1 MGEKINNILKGE
13 IISSVFYVLLGLCL
27 ILIPTQTVDVICKVV
42 FGLILIG
49 VGIYHIYIYIRG
61 KASATIMDLLSG
73 VVVFVLGV
81 FLFMT
86 PSIVIKLLPW
96 MLGAFVLVDSLWKFK
111 GAFLLKKGGQ
121 KSWSALLIGSLIFI
135 ALGIVIL
142 FGRFPKIMT
151 LLIFSGWVLVCDGV
165 VDIILFIVMKLGLRK
180 IAKKAAAENGD
191 PEGESGDS
199 IAPEETFSQKE
210 NEPQDAAEIHEE
222 TMAEWPEASDGSKKE
237 KKSGRKFFGRK
248 KKDAAEV
255 NVDENVQDSTAD
267 MTGNAEAAEESA
279 DADVQMVENGAEYGA
294 HSRDIADDVNGKAA
308 ENAAIVSDEKAD
320 IQAQGEEKTETE
332 PWNHQREESMDGDTA
347 ADRGVA
353 DGLGS
358 AETSAKFQNTR
369 WENEPQSAEM
379 KLWDVGKDQVETGSL
394 KDFLNNSDEEELE
407 EWKD

>member
-61 KASATIMDLLSG
+61 KVSATIMDLLSG

-165 VDIILFIVMKLGLRK
+165 VDIILCIVMKLGLRK
-180 IAKKAAAENGD
+180 IAKKATAENGD

-199 IAPEETFSQKE
+199 TAPGETFSRKE
-210 NEPQDAAEIHEE
+210 NEPQDAAETHEE
-222 TMAEWPEASDGSKKE
+222 TIAEWAETPAGSEKT
-237 KKSGRKFFGRK
+237 KKSGRKFLGRK
-248 KKDAAEV
+248 KKDAA
-255 NVDENVQDSTAD
+255 
-267 MTGNAEAAEESA
+267 
-279 DADVQMVENGAEYGA
+279 
-294 HSRDIADDVNGKAA
+294 DDVSDEVA
-308 ENAAIVSDEKAD
+308 ENAAVVSAEKAD
-320 IQAQGEEKTETE
+320 SQEQSEDESENIYDDE
-332 PWNHQREESMDGDTA
+332 PLTSKDAVTDGI
-347 ADRGVA
+347 
-353 DGLGS
+353 GS
-358 AETSAKFQNTR
+358 SETSGKFQNTR

-394 KDFLNNSDEEELE
+394 KEFLDNSDEEELE

>member
-61 KASATIMDLLSG
+61 KVSATIMDLLSG

-96 MLGAFVLVDSLWKFK
+96 LLGAFVLVDSLWKFK

-180 IAKKAAAENGD
+180 IAKKATAENGD

-199 IAPEETFSQKE
+199 TAPGETFSRKE
-210 NEPQDAAEIHEE
+210 NEPQDAAETHEE
-222 TMAEWPEASDGSKKE
+222 TIAEWAETPAGSEKT
-237 KKSGRKFFGRK
+237 KKSGRKFLGRK
-248 KKDAAEV
+248 KKDAA
-255 NVDENVQDSTAD
+255 
-267 MTGNAEAAEESA
+267 
-279 DADVQMVENGAEYGA
+279 
-294 HSRDIADDVNGKAA
+294 DDVSDEVA
-308 ENAAIVSDEKAD
+308 ENAAVVSAEKAD
-320 IQAQGEEKTETE
+320 SQEQSEDESENIYDDE
-332 PWNHQREESMDGDTA
+332 PLTSKDAVTDGI
-347 ADRGVA
+347 
-353 DGLGS
+353 GS
-358 AETSAKFQNTR
+358 SETSGKFQNTR

-379 KLWDVGKDQVETGSL
+379 KLWDVGKDQAETGSL
-394 KDFLNNSDEEELE
+394 KEFLNNSDEEELE

>member
-111 GAFLLKKGGQ
+111 GVFLLKKGGQ
-121 KSWSALLIGSLIFI
+121 KSWSVLLIGSLIFI

-180 IAKKAAAENGD
+180 IAKKSAAENGD
-191 PEGESGDS
+191 PEGESGDRT
-199 IAPEETFSQKE
+199 APEETFSQKE
-210 NEPQDAAEIHEE
+210 NEPQDTVTHEE
-222 TMAEWPEASDGSKKE
+222 VMAEWPEAPAGAEKE

-248 KKDAAEV
+248 KKDAAGV
-255 NVDENVQDSTAD
+255 NVDENTRDSAAD
-267 MTGNAEAAEESA
+267 MTSNAEGAEESA
-279 DADVQMVENGAEYGA
+279 DADTQMAENGAGYGEY
-294 HSRDIADDVNGKAA
+294 SRDATDDVS
-308 ENAAIVSDEKAD
+308 ENATKNAAVVSDEKAD
-320 IQAQGEEKTETE
+320 VQAQREEKSETE
-332 PWNHQREESMDGDTA
+332 PWNYPREESVDGDTV
-347 ADRGVA
+347 ADRGVS
-353 DGLGS
+353 DGFDS
-358 AETSAKFQNTR
+358 AETSGKLQNAR

>member
-61 KASATIMDLLSG
+61 KVSATIMDLLSG

-96 MLGAFVLVDSLWKFK
+96 LLGAFVLVDSLWKFK

-135 ALGIVIL
+135 VLGIVIL

-180 IAKKAAAENGD
+180 IAKKATAENGD
-191 PEGESGDS
+191 ST
-199 IAPEETFSQKE
+199 APGETFSRKE
-210 NEPQDAAEIHEE
+210 NEPQDAAETHEE
-222 TMAEWPEASDGSKKE
+222 TIAEWAETPAGSEKT
-237 KKSGRKFFGRK
+237 KKSGRKFLGRK
-248 KKDAAEV
+248 KKDAA
-255 NVDENVQDSTAD
+255 
-267 MTGNAEAAEESA
+267 
-279 DADVQMVENGAEYGA
+279 
-294 HSRDIADDVNGKAA
+294 DDVSDEVA
-308 ENAAIVSDEKAD
+308 ENAAVVSAEKAD
-320 IQAQGEEKTETE
+320 SQEQSEDESENIYDDE
-332 PWNHQREESMDGDTA
+332 PLTSKDAVTDGI
-347 ADRGVA
+347 
-353 DGLGS
+353 GS
-358 AETSAKFQNTR
+358 SETSGKFQNTR

-379 KLWDVGKDQVETGSL
+379 KLWDVGKDQAETGSL
-394 KDFLNNSDEEELE
+394 KEFLNNSDEEELE

>member
-121 KSWSALLIGSLIFI
+121 KSWSVLLIGSLIFI

-151 LLIFSGWVLVCDGV
+151 LLIFSGWVLVCDGA
-165 VDIILFIVMKLGLRK
+165 VDIILFIIMKLGLRK
-180 IAKKAAAENGD
+180 IAKKAATENCD
-191 PEGESGDS
+191 PKGEGSDG
-199 IAPEETFSQKE
+199 IAPEETFSQNE
-210 NEPQDAAEIHEE
+210 NEPQDTAKIHEE
-222 TMAEWPEASDGSKKE
+222 TMAEWTDAPAGSEKT
-237 KKSGRKFFGRK
+237 KKSGRKFFVRK
-248 KKDAAEV
+248 KKDAA
-255 NVDENVQDSTAD
+255 
-267 MTGNAEAAEESA
+267 
-279 DADVQMVENGAEYGA
+279 
-294 HSRDIADDVNGKAA
+294 DDVSDEEA
-308 ENAAIVSDEKAD
+308 ENAAVVSAEKED
-320 IQAQGEEKTETE
+320 PQEQSE
-332 PWNHQREESMDGDTA
+332 EESENIYDDEPLTSKDAVTDGI
-347 ADRGVA
+347 
-353 DGLGS
+353 GS
-358 AETSAKFQNTR
+358 SETSGKFQNTR
-369 WENEPQSAEM
+369 WENEPQNAEM
-379 KLWDVGKDQVETGSL
+379 KLWDVGKDQAETGSL
-394 KDFLNNSDEEELE
+394 KEFLNNSDEEELE

>member
-49 VGIYHIYIYIRG
+49 VGIYHIYIYIWG
-61 KASATIMDLLSG
+61 KVSATIMDLLSG

-180 IAKKAAAENGD
+180 IAKKATAENGD

-199 IAPEETFSQKE
+199 TAPGETFSRKE
-210 NEPQDAAEIHEE
+210 NEPQDAAETHEE
-222 TMAEWPEASDGSKKE
+222 TIAEWAETPAGSEKT
-237 KKSGRKFFGRK
+237 KKSGRKFLGRK
-248 KKDAAEV
+248 KKDAA
-255 NVDENVQDSTAD
+255 
-267 MTGNAEAAEESA
+267 
-279 DADVQMVENGAEYGA
+279 
-294 HSRDIADDVNGKAA
+294 DDVSDEVA
-308 ENAAIVSDEKAD
+308 ENAAVVSAEKAD
-320 IQAQGEEKTETE
+320 SQEQSE
-332 PWNHQREESMDGDTA
+332 EESENIYDDEPLTSKDAVTDGI
-347 ADRGVA
+347 
-353 DGLGS
+353 GS
-358 AETSAKFQNTR
+358 SETSGKFQNTR

-379 KLWDVGKDQVETGSL
+379 KLWDVGKDQAETGSL
-394 KDFLNNSDEEELE
+394 KEFLDNSDEEELE

>member
-61 KASATIMDLLSG
+61 KVSATIMDLLSG

-180 IAKKAAAENGD
+180 IAKKATAENGD

-199 IAPEETFSQKE
+199 TAPGETFSRKE
-210 NEPQDAAEIHEE
+210 NEPQDAAETHEE
-222 TMAEWPEASDGSKKE
+222 TIAEWAETPAGSEKT
-237 KKSGRKFFGRK
+237 KKSGRKFWGRK
-248 KKDAAEV
+248 KKDAA
-255 NVDENVQDSTAD
+255 
-267 MTGNAEAAEESA
+267 
-279 DADVQMVENGAEYGA
+279 
-294 HSRDIADDVNGKAA
+294 DDVSDEVA
-308 ENAAIVSDEKAD
+308 ENAAVVSAEKAD
-320 IQAQGEEKTETE
+320 SQEQSEDESENIYDDE
-332 PWNHQREESMDGDTA
+332 PLTSKDAVTDGI
-347 ADRGVA
+347 
-353 DGLGS
+353 GS
-358 AETSAKFQNTR
+358 SETSGKFQNTR

-394 KDFLNNSDEEELE
+394 KEFLDNSDEEELE

>member
-61 KASATIMDLLSG
+61 KVSATIMDLLSG

-96 MLGAFVLVDSLWKFK
+96 LLGAFVLVDSLWKFK

-180 IAKKAAAENGD
+180 IAKKATAENGD

-199 IAPEETFSQKE
+199 TAPGETFSRKE
-210 NEPQDAAEIHEE
+210 NEPQDAAETHEE
-222 TMAEWPEASDGSKKE
+222 TIAEWAETPAGSEKT
-237 KKSGRKFFGRK
+237 KKSGRKFLGRK
-248 KKDAAEV
+248 KKDAA
-255 NVDENVQDSTAD
+255 
-267 MTGNAEAAEESA
+267 
-279 DADVQMVENGAEYGA
+279 
-294 HSRDIADDVNGKAA
+294 DDVSDEVA
-308 ENAAIVSDEKAD
+308 ENAAVVSAEKAD
-320 IQAQGEEKTETE
+320 SQEQGEDESENIYDDE
-332 PWNHQREESMDGDTA
+332 PLTSKDAVTDGI
-347 ADRGVA
+347 V
-353 DGLGS
+353 S
-358 AETSAKFQNTR
+358 SETSGKFQNTR

-379 KLWDVGKDQVETGSL
+379 KLWDVGKDQAETGSL
-394 KDFLNNSDEEELE
+394 KEFLDNSDEEELE

>member
-96 MLGAFVLVDSLWKFK
+96 LLGAFVLVDSLWKFK

-180 IAKKAAAENGD
+180 IAKKATAENGD

-199 IAPEETFSQKE
+199 TAPGETFSRKE
-210 NEPQDAAEIHEE
+210 NEPQDAAETHEE
-222 TMAEWPEASDGSKKE
+222 TIDEWAETPAGSEKT
-237 KKSGRKFFGRK
+237 KKSGRKFLGRK
-248 KKDAAEV
+248 KKDAA
-255 NVDENVQDSTAD
+255 
-267 MTGNAEAAEESA
+267 
-279 DADVQMVENGAEYGA
+279 
-294 HSRDIADDVNGKAA
+294 DDVSDEVA
-308 ENAAIVSDEKAD
+308 ENAAVVSAEKAD
-320 IQAQGEEKTETE
+320 SQE
-332 PWNHQREESMDGDTA
+332 QREDESENIYDDEPLTSKDAVTDGI
-347 ADRGVA
+347 V
-353 DGLGS
+353 S
-358 AETSAKFQNTR
+358 SETSGKFQNTR

-379 KLWDVGKDQVETGSL
+379 KLWDVGKDQAETGSL
-394 KDFLNNSDEEELE
+394 KEFLNNSDEEELE

>member
-121 KSWSALLIGSLIFI
+121 KSWSVLLIGSLIFI

-165 VDIILFIVMKLGLRK
+165 VDIILFIIMKLGLRK
-180 IAKKAAAENGD
+180 IAKKATAENGD
-191 PEGESGDS
+191 QKGEGSDS
-199 IAPEETFSQKE
+199 TAPEETFSQKE
-210 NEPQDAAEIHEE
+210 NEPQDTAKIHEE
-222 TMAEWPEASDGSKKE
+222 TMAEWTEAQDGAEKE
-237 KKSGRKFFGRK
+237 KKSGRKLFVRK

-255 NVDENVQDSTAD
+255 NEDENIQDSATD
-267 MTGNAEAAEESA
+267 MTGNIEVAEKSA
-279 DADVQMVENGAEYGA
+279 DADTQMAENGAEYGGY
-294 HSRDIADDVNGKAA
+294 SRDAADDVSDEAA
-308 ENAAIVSDEKAD
+308 ENAAIVSAENAD
-320 IQAQGEEKTETE
+320 AQVQG
-332 PWNHQREESMDGDTA
+332 
-347 ADRGVA
+347 
-353 DGLGS
+353 
-358 AETSAKFQNTR
+358 
-369 WENEPQSAEM
+369 AEM
-379 KLWDVGKDQVETGSL
+379 KLWDVGREQVETGSL

>member
-61 KASATIMDLLSG
+61 KVSATIMDLLSG

-180 IAKKAAAENGD
+180 IAKKATAENGD

-199 IAPEETFSQKE
+199 TAPGETFSRKE
-210 NEPQDAAEIHEE
+210 NEPQDAAETHEE
-222 TMAEWPEASDGSKKE
+222 TIAEWAETPAGSEKT
-237 KKSGRKFFGRK
+237 KKSGRKFLGRK
-248 KKDAAEV
+248 KKDAA
-255 NVDENVQDSTAD
+255 
-267 MTGNAEAAEESA
+267 
-279 DADVQMVENGAEYGA
+279 
-294 HSRDIADDVNGKAA
+294 DDVSDEVA
-308 ENAAIVSDEKAD
+308 ENAAVVSAEKAD
-320 IQAQGEEKTETE
+320 SQEQSEDESENIYDDE
-332 PWNHQREESMDGDTA
+332 PLTSKDAVTDGI
-347 ADRGVA
+347 V
-353 DGLGS
+353 S
-358 AETSAKFQNTR
+358 SETSGKFQNTR

-379 KLWDVGKDQVETGSL
+379 KLWDVGKDQAETGSL
-394 KDFLNNSDEEELE
+394 KEFLDNSDEEELE